1 MTTKIDTDIMDFESG
16 EFSPQQTE
24 RQPFC
29 QIINPRWSKQGMAN
43 FGFAITKAN
52 AEAASFDAPNGWTSC
67 QHEFASGD
75 TEEMYMSLQPKLV
88 IIAQTPRYAKS
99 RETGKIIGELDT
111 VDYYD
116 NKELYKVCSYA
127 WCYVLGENNLPVH
140 AAPLSISLN
149 GASGASFT
157 GAWLQHRTKNKDRAG
172 FCFDME
178 HVYASMRKQ
187 PYKIKG
193 ELFHAHCIYEPLF
206 EADERGK
213 KPNTALVA
221 AVNSYKAA
229 TPGQL
234 ICNGSELSEMIKIGR
249 ESVKDWR
256 PRIGE
261 QKQPPVEEDD
271 GYSPKGKPRDV
282 SSYEDDLYPPY

>member
-16 EFSPQQTE
+16 EFSPQQAE

-29 QIINPRWSKQGMAN
+29 QIINPRWNKYGMAD

-52 AEAASFDAPNGWTSC
+52 AEASGFDAPPGWKPVL
-67 QHEFASGD
+67 HEFASGD
-75 TEEMYMSLQPKLV
+75 TEEMYMSLQPKIV

-99 RETGKIIGELDT
+99 RETGKIIGET
-111 VDYYD
+111 RQVDYWG
-116 NKELYKVCSYA
+116 NKHLYKPCSYA
-127 WCYVLGENNLPVH
+127 WCYVLGENDSPVH
-140 AAPLSISLN
+140 PTPLLISLN
-149 GASGASFT
+149 GASGASFMS
-157 GAWLQHRTKNKDRAG
+157 GWLQYKTKTTDRSG

-178 HVYASMRKQ
+178 AVYASMRKQ
-187 PYKIKG
+187 HYKNMG
-193 ELFHAHCIYEPLF
+193 ELFHAHCIYEPHI
-206 EADERGK
+206 EADERGV

-221 AVNSYKAA
+221 VVNSYKPA

-234 ICNGSELSEMIKIGR
+234 IRNGSELSEMIKVGR

-261 QKQPPVEEDD
+261 GSPVEDD